1 MTLPVKWLSMEA
13 PNDVTRMRLVGGS
26 VALDFVNS
34 RSGPPDG
41 PPDDDALTAYLD
53 VVAWSRYVGLATE
66 AEAATLRRLARDD
79 PGAAAAAFANALE
92 IRECLDDVFGAIAAG
107 GSPSRRA
114 LASLRDAEVE
124 ALSHAQFEGDGPYGW
139 SWRRDRSLTKP
150 GRLVV
155 HAAVD
160 LLTAGPITRVK
171 RCGGCRFLF
180 VDESKNRSRR
190 WCSMDDCGTSE
201 KIRRYVARRASR

>member
-1 MTLPVKWLSMEA
+1 MES

-41 PPDDDALTAYLD
+41 PPDDDALSSYPD
-53 VVAWSRYVGLATE
+53 VIAWSRYVDLVVE

-79 PGAAAAAFANALE
+79 PAAAQHAFADALRIRQDLDE
-92 IRECLDDVFGAIAAG
+92 IFRAIATG
-107 GSPSRRA
+107 SSPSRRA
-114 LASLRDAEVE
+114 LESLRDAEVQ
-124 ALSHAQFEGDGPYGW
+124 ALSNAQLEGDGPYGW
-139 SWRRDRSLTKP
+139 SWRRDRSLGKP
-150 GRLVV
+150 VRPVV

-160 LLTAGPITRVK
+160 LLTDGLLNRLK
-171 RCGGCRFLF
+171 QCGGCRFLYI
-180 VDESKNRSRR
+180 DESKNRSRR
-190 WCSMDDCGTSE
+190 WCSMEDCGTNE

>member
-1 MTLPVKWLSMEA
+1 MDA

-41 PPDDDALTAYLD
+41 PPDDDALTGYLD
-53 VVAWSRYVGLATE
+53 VIAWSRYAGLVTE

-79 PGAAAAAFANALE
+79 PGSADETFADAVRM
-92 IRECLDDVFGAIAAG
+92 RECLDEIFRAVAEGER
-107 GSPSRRA
+107 PSRRA
-114 LASLRDAEVE
+114 LTSLREAEVE
-124 ALSHAQFEGDGPYGW
+124 ALRNAQIDGDGPYRW
-139 SWRRDRSLTKP
+139 SWRRDRSLARP
-150 GRLVV
+150 LRLVA

-160 LLTAGPITRVK
+160 LLMTGPLTRIK

-180 VDESKNRSRR
+180 VDESKSRTRR
-190 WCSMDDCGTSE
+190 WCSMEDCGTSE
-201 KIRRYVARRASR
+201 KVRRYVARRAGR